1 MNNTL
6 TVVETSSLTV
16 QKQIKIKEQE
26 IEVYASLITK
36 RDEWLR
42 KPINQQRQTFVMIK
56 NDTNDM
62 REKLQE
68 MREDLKY
75 LQSRV

>member
-16 QKQIKIKEQE
+16 EKQIKIKEQE
-26 IEVYASLITK
+26 IEVYANLINK

-42 KPINQQRQTFVMIK
+42 KPANQLRQTFAVI
-56 NDTNDM
+56 NRDTNDM

-75 LQSRV
+75 LQSKV